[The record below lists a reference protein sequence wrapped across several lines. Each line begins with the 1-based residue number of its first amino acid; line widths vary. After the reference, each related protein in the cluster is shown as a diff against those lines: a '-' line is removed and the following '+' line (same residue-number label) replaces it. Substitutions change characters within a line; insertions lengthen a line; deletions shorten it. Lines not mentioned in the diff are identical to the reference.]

1 MEQIKQAL
9 ENITTNVTELAI
21 PLAIL
26 GVLIVIIAFLVS
38 PLLPDGVSSA
48 AKGYV
53 QKALLAVALI
63 TFIPGI
69 IKGLGAIG
77 GAPGGGDEQLLVP
90 LLLLL
95 PRPSQVL
102 AQIDLRRS
110 DCAIRD
116 SSSISRGGSTTQP

>member
-1 MEQIKQAL
+1 MEQIKKAL
-9 ENITTNVTELAI
+9 ENITTSVTELAI

-69 IKGLGAIG
+69 IKGLGTIG

-90 LLLLL
+90 ILLLL
-95 PRPSQVL
+95 PRPSEVF
-102 AQIDLRRS
+102 AQIDLRRPG
-110 DCAIRD
+110 RTTHRN
-116 SSSISRGGSTTQP
+116 SSVRRRGSTI